1 MTQAND
7 ILPPDV
13 PEHTLLRQ
21 IGQGAY
27 GDVWLA
33 RNALGTYRAVKIIY
47 RSRFDHARPFERE
60 LRGIREV
67 EPFTRQHEG
76 LVDILQVGE
85 RDDSFYYIM
94 ELADDIGGEPELEP
108 ETYQPR
114 TLTMELYKR
123 ERLPVESAS
132 AIGAT
137 IAGALAFLHEHKL
150 VHRDVKLSNI
160 IYVNGRVKLADV
172 GLVTRSDAS
181 FSLVGTYGYI
191 PREGPGRPPA
201 DIYALGKVLYELATG
216 KDRADFPEIDILDP
230 ALKGLNQIFLK
241 ACAEEARD
249 RYADAGDM
257 KKELEKLT
265 VNDAAT
271 TPPFSAYKI
280 GALATIFILI
290 LGLMMFQRTGGSG
303 EGGKDEQ
310 KNPASDPRKP
320 NSTSTART
328 QFDFTKSLVAYY
340 PFNGNANDE
349 SDNGNDGT
357 VKGPHLVADRHGKAS
372 SAYKF
377 IKDGPFDTGQHIWLP
392 NDVFGQGEALTIN
405 VWVKPSREGF
415 IANWPRFVGGNLA
428 GSESQNIHL
437 GFLRGQNH
445 LYADVET
452 RKEDG
457 TGAAAE
463 LTGKEPPVAW
473 NEWTMATLVYDGKEL
488 TAYHNGKRNVSKP
501 ITGRLQPLGIVTIG
515 GTTHHF
521 TFGGA
526 LDDVRIYHR
535 ALTVAEVKALYDLE
549 KPKK

>member
-114 TLTMELYKR
+114 TLTMELYER

-230 ALKGLNQIFLK
+230 ALKVLYHIFL
-241 ACAEEARD
+241 
-249 RYADAGDM
+249 
-257 KKELEKLT
+257 
-265 VNDAAT
+265 
-271 TPPFSAYKI
+271 
-280 GALATIFILI
+280 
-290 LGLMMFQRTGGSG
+290 
-303 EGGKDEQ
+303 
-310 KNPASDPRKP
+310 
-320 NSTSTART
+320 
-328 QFDFTKSLVAYY
+328 
-340 PFNGNANDE
+340 
-349 SDNGNDGT
+349 
-357 VKGPHLVADRHGKAS
+357 
-372 SAYKF
+372 
-377 IKDGPFDTGQHIWLP
+377 
-392 NDVFGQGEALTIN
+392 
-405 VWVKPSREGF
+405 
-415 IANWPRFVGGNLA
+415 
-428 GSESQNIHL
+428 
-437 GFLRGQNH
+437 
-445 LYADVET
+445 
-452 RKEDG
+452 
-457 TGAAAE
+457 
-463 LTGKEPPVAW
+463 
-473 NEWTMATLVYDGKEL
+473 
-488 TAYHNGKRNVSKP
+488 
-501 ITGRLQPLGIVTIG
+501 
-515 GTTHHF
+515 
-521 TFGGA
+521 
-526 LDDVRIYHR
+526 
-535 ALTVAEVKALYDLE
+535 
-549 KPKK
+549 